1 MASLSTSEVR
11 RIPQVTVIGAGNVG
25 SAVAKQILD
34 RQLANVVL
42 IDVVPGRPQGIA
54 LDLTQA
60 AALEG
65 HSYRIVGTNDYDDT
79 AQSDVVVV
87 TAGKPRTPGMSRDDL
102 ALVNGPIVMET
113 VRQAIARS
121 PQARLIMVT
130 NPLDAMVYLA
140 WQVSGLPPRHV
151 MGMAGVL
158 DTARFRTFIAME
170 LQVPVSEVSA
180 LVLGGHGDLMV
191 PLVHHASVAGIPVT
205 QLLDGSTLRRL
216 VERTQRGGAE
226 IVNHLKT
233 GGAHY
238 APGAAVASM
247 VAAILRDRHE
257 ILPAAAYLQGE
268 YRQRDI
274 YVGVPCRLGASGV
287 EAVLE
292 LPLTEMERAALQ
304 RSVLTVQGQVERVVN
319 ALIKQPATVPG

>member
-1 MASLSTSEVR
+1 MARLSDSATGY
-11 RIPQVTVIGAGNVG
+11 IPRVTVIGAGNVG
-25 SAVAKQILD
+25 NALAKQILD
-34 RQLANVVL
+34 RQLADVVL
-42 IDVVPGRPQGIA
+42 IDVIPGRPQGIA

-65 HSYRIVGTNDYDDT
+65 QTHRIVGTNDYDDT

-87 TAGKPRTPGMSRDDL
+87 TAGKPRTPGMTRDDL

-121 PQARLIMVT
+121 PQARLIIVT
-130 NPLDAMVYLA
+130 NPLDAMTYLA
-140 WQVSGLPPRHV
+140 WQASGLPPRQV

-158 DTARFRTFIAME
+158 DTARFRTFIAMA
-170 LQVPVSEVSA
+170 LNVPVGEVSA

-191 PLVHHASVAGIPVT
+191 PLIHHAAVTGIPVT
-205 QLLDGSTLRRL
+205 QLLDTDTLQRL
-216 VERTQRGGAE
+216 VARTQHGGAE
-226 IVNHLKT
+226 IVNHLKV

-238 APGAAVASM
+238 APGAAVATM

-268 YRQRDI
+268 YQQQDI

-287 EAVLE
+287 EAVVE
-292 LPLTEMERAALQ
+292 LPLSTEEQTALGRSAAAV
-304 RSVLTVQGQVERVVN
+304 RGQVERAMA
-319 ALIKQPATVPG
+319 ALITPPVAVTV